1 MIKRHKTLLL
11 LGNFRSNLKG
21 LWCQDGRT
29 AHGPLSSFGGPS
41 DVTLPASRGDGDL
54 VGMLWYCCV
63 SWGKHLLLSRPQ
75 FPHLSWQPR
84 VKGEGRQFRGCALPK
99 LFWACGTRPCGLTAR
114 PEGGSHPRARL
125 TNFLLPPCLNSLGL
139 SLLSFLLES
148 APSAGLQPV

>member
-75 FPHLSWQPR
+75 FPHLSRQPR
-84 VKGEGRQFRGCALPK
+84 VKGEGRQFLRKVHSPLGRIFTIDWC
-99 LFWACGTRPCGLTAR
+99 WASP
-114 PEGGSHPRARL
+114 GSSCISRMPQHYL
-125 TNFLLPPCLNSLGL
+125 VVSC
-139 SLLSFLLES
+139 SFLDSNLEVS
-148 APSAGLQPV
+148 SKLQHMRLKL